1 MRKLIA
7 NKKKR
12 KMAMSWEKI
21 SEGEEEG
28 EKSRV
33 ERLMQGKRIHKGEEN
48 GKRREEREAGEE
60 NVKKARKKGTK
71 GKGGYGCR
79 FRGREG

>member
-33 ERLMQGKRIHKGEEN
+33 ERPMQGKRYTREKKTGRGE
-48 GKRREEREAGEE
+48 
-60 NVKKARKKGTK
+60 
-71 GKGGYGCR
+71 GKGRQGKKT
-79 FRGREG
+79 